1 MLQGNPTPTASSVV
15 ASVSKA
21 VESLVWTNAQDT
33 AQEMHDPLRAAL
45 PSFTYSMPVQVVILG
60 VTLTLI
66 TVLLVHLLFTLRYHA
81 PLSKLNYALQTAA
94 TGISLANTAAQLHVV
109 MHEARDTGRQ
119 WPYMFDYIEV
129 RVPRTE
135 WGVPRSAAW
144 LLLQAINM
152 LATHSTH
159 IQFLT
164 MLFPSVLEA
173 GLILGLLGPLALA
186 SSALNFTTLSPH
198 PAVNDLGDAIRDT
211 CTSSLTLLYTM
222 ALFIWGLTINRS
234 RAWRTEGGTS
244 SFGILAL
251 FLGVVGTAVNFVE
264 IREERMRWL
273 PGVVTC
279 ILLWQ
284 SWLGFWWWV
293 GAGMWTGEAED
304 VERKR
309 EKERRKEERRR
320 KKREA
325 TALAAAGAG
334 AGVARGGAATG
345 DGGSGSG
352 EATGAARSTVGSLRQ
367 RFQRTRAGTNSDG
380 GSAPSSGGGSGEAIE
395 LRELGGGG
403 GNEQRP
409 AATGTSTG
417 VDAVATSPTGALSA
431 GAAPERL
438 PRTRTQRSSRL
449 RPPGVGGVGGDAR
462 SDSNSSDLSSS
473 GGPASEHFYSPL
485 VDYFS
490 PFFRRLRLAHETAA
504 LEQAAKPSG
513 LPEDVRRGWGIRAL
527 MMRGKKERGERRQ
540 AARGRVEEG
549 AEMDAGERRAGFE
562 LDGGARLDE
571 EEEDGDDDD
580 EWQDDTTATASTSG
594 REETHPSRRQR
605 ASPSANATARRT
617 PNDALARESR
627 NHPGAGESTSEPH
640 AYPPRRPAASSS
652 PRAAPSASPDRPSE
666 PTSSGSGPTPP
677 PPRAAHPSDLDR
689 IERGGEGQTA
699 WWWRGWVGRWRLKD
713 VSHWD

>member
-1 MLQGNPTPTASSVV
+1 MDKIIDVYAADRDPATASQISAFVSEMLQGEPTPTASSVV

-21 VESLVWTNAQDT
+21 VESLVWTNAQQT
-33 AQEMHDPLRAAL
+33 AQEMHDPLRAVL

-60 VTLTLI
+60 VTLTLLA
-66 TVLLVHLLFTLRYHA
+66 VLLAHLLFTLRYHA

-109 MHEARDTGRQ
+109 MNQARETGRQ

-129 RVPRTE
+129 RVPRVE
-135 WGVPRSAAW
+135 WGVPKSAAW

-273 PGVVTC
+273 SGVVTC

-325 TALAAAGAG
+325 AMLAAAATNGSATG
-334 AGVARGGAATG
+334 RMGNGVGG
-345 DGGSGSG
+345 DGGSASG
-352 EATGAARSTVGSLRQ
+352 DGTGARSTVGSLRQ
-367 RFQRTRAGTNSDG
+367 RFQRARAGTNSDG
-380 GSAPSSGGGSGEAIE
+380 GEGGGGEVIE
-395 LRELGGGG
+395 LRDLGS
-403 GNEQRP
+403 ERAP
-409 AATGTSTG
+409 AGDGEATATATATG
-417 VDAVATSPTGALSA
+417 VDASA
-431 GAAPERL
+431 GGTGGDPL
-438 PRTRTQRSSRL
+438 PRTRTQRSSRP
-449 RPPGVGGVGGDAR
+449 RPPGGGGGDSR
-462 SDSNSSDLSSS
+462 TDSNSSDLSSS

-485 VDYFS
+485 VDYFA

-540 AARGRVEEG
+540 AARGRVRDG

-571 EEEDGDDDD
+571 GEDEDDDD
-580 EWQDDTTATASTSG
+580 NDDDDDDWLDDTTASTSG
-594 REETHPSRRQR
+594 GPNEVRRSTGAAR
-605 ASPSANATARRT
+605 NAPLR
-617 PNDALARESR
+617 NDNDDDGGGGR
-627 NHPGAGESTSEPH
+627 H
-640 AYPPRRPAASSS
+640 AYPPAPATAAAAAGGGGAGASRPN
-652 PRAAPSASPDRPSE
+652 
-666 PTSSGSGPTPP
+666 
-677 PPRAAHPSDLDR
+677 DLDR
-689 IERGGEGQTA
+689 IERGGGREEDHSA
-699 WWWRGWVGRWRLKD
+699 WSSWRSWVGRWRLKD
-713 VSHWD
+713 VSHWE

>member
-1 MLQGNPTPTASSVV
+1 
-15 ASVSKA
+15 
-21 VESLVWTNAQDT
+21 
-33 AQEMHDPLRAAL
+33 MHDPLRGAFVTRRAVSSRPPFAADTREETAVL

-60 VTLTLI
+60 VTLTLLA
-66 TVLLVHLLFTLRYHA
+66 VLLAHLLFTLRYHA

-109 MHEARDTGRQ
+109 MNQARETGRQ

-129 RVPRTE
+129 RVPRVE
-135 WGVPRSAAW
+135 WGVPKSAAW

-273 PGVVTC
+273 SGVVTC

-325 TALAAAGAG
+325 AMLAAAATNGSATG
-334 AGVARGGAATG
+334 RMGNGVGG
-345 DGGSGSG
+345 DGGSASG
-352 EATGAARSTVGSLRQ
+352 DGTGARSTVGSLRQ
-367 RFQRTRAGTNSDG
+367 RFQRARAGTNSDG
-380 GSAPSSGGGSGEAIE
+380 GEGGGGEVIE
-395 LRELGGGG
+395 LRDLGS
-403 GNEQRP
+403 ERAP
-409 AATGTSTG
+409 AGDGEATATATATG
-417 VDAVATSPTGALSA
+417 VDASA
-431 GAAPERL
+431 GGTGGDPL
-438 PRTRTQRSSRL
+438 PRTRTQRSSRP
-449 RPPGVGGVGGDAR
+449 RPPGGGGGDSR
-462 SDSNSSDLSSS
+462 TDSNSSDLSSS

-485 VDYFS
+485 VDYFA

-540 AARGRVEEG
+540 AARGRVRDG

-571 EEEDGDDDD
+571 GEDEDDDD
-580 EWQDDTTATASTSG
+580 NDDDDDDWLDDTTASTSG
-594 REETHPSRRQR
+594 GPNEVRRSTGAAR
-605 ASPSANATARRT
+605 NAPLR
-617 PNDALARESR
+617 NDNDGDGGGGR
-627 NHPGAGESTSEPH
+627 H
-640 AYPPRRPAASSS
+640 AYPPAPATAAAAAGGGGAGASRPN
-652 PRAAPSASPDRPSE
+652 
-666 PTSSGSGPTPP
+666 
-677 PPRAAHPSDLDR
+677 DLDR
-689 IERGGEGQTA
+689 IERGGGREEDHSA
-699 WWWRGWVGRWRLKD
+699 WSSWRSWVGRWRLKD
-713 VSHWD
+713 VSHWE